1 MSAIAEFIDTL
12 EDKIEKLLQ
21 KMKSLERNNQDFKTN

>member
-1 MSAIAEFIDTL
+1 MGYIMSTIAEFIDTL

-21 KMKSLERNNQDFKTN
+21 KWRFRKK